1 MLKIGLTGGIGSGKT
16 MVSKIF
22 AEKGYKIFNSDEIA
36 KMIIKNDY
44 SVKNS
49 IINFFGTNS
58 YIGDNLNSKYISEII
73 YSDKDKL
80 NYLNS
85 LVHPMVFHQF
95 EKFLKSNLN
104 SKILVES
111 AILFESNFYKML
123 DDNILLISP
132 KADRISRIIKRD
144 NINRSEIEKI
154 MSVQWSDKKK
164 ISLAT
169 YVIENINF
177 SETSMQILS
186 LISKIEL
193 LSEKK

>member
-58 YIGDNLNSKYISEII
+58 YIGDDLNSRYISEII
-73 YSDKDKL
+73 YSDKVKL

-85 LVHPMVFHQF
+85 IVHPMVFHQF

-177 SETSMQILS
+177 AETSMQILS

>member
-16 MVSKIF
+16 RVSKIF

-58 YIGDNLNSKYISEII
+58 YIGDDLNSRYISEII
-73 YSDKDKL
+73 YSDKVKL

-177 SETSMQILS
+177 AETSMQILS

>member
-58 YIGDNLNSKYISEII
+58 YIGDDLNSRYISEII
-73 YSDKDKL
+73 YSDKVKL

-85 LVHPMVFHQF
+85 IVHPMVFHQF
-95 EKFLKSNLN
+95 EMFLKSNLN

-164 ISLAT
+164 ISFAT

>member
-58 YIGDNLNSKYISEII
+58 YIGDDLNSRYISEII
-73 YSDKDKL
+73 YSDKVKL

-123 DDNILLISP
+123 DDNILLISS

-177 SETSMQILS
+177 AETSMQILS

>member
-58 YIGDNLNSKYISEII
+58 YIGDDLNSRYISEII
-73 YSDKDKL
+73 YSDKVKL

-111 AILFESNFYKML
+111 AILFESNFYRML

-154 MSVQWSDKKK
+154 MSVQWPDKKK

-177 SETSMQILS
+177 AETSMQILS

-193 LSEKK
+193 LSEKI